1 MQKYHPTRIIALTYQ
16 PFVLTMTAIFTYHKT
31 KVNSRLRNLVGYL
44 LFFLSSFAAII
55 VSFQLIV

>member
-16 PFVLTMTAIFTYHKT
+16 PFVLTMTAIFTDHKT
-31 KVNSRLRNLVGYL
+31 EVNSRLCNLVSYL
-44 LFFLSSFAAII
+44 LFLSSFAAII